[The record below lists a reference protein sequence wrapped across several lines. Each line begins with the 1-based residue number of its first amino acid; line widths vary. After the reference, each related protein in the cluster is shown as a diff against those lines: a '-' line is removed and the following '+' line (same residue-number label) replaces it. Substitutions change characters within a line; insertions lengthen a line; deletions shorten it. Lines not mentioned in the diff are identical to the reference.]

1 MVVPH
6 TYIILQARM
15 GSERLPGKVMRKI
28 KGIPMIGIQI
38 QRLKQSGIP
47 IILAT
52 SNHPENDILADYVQ
66 KIGLKVYRGS
76 EDNVLER
83 FYFAAKK
90 HKASFIIRMTGDN
103 PLTDGIFIR
112 KTLNQIDYT
121 VPRMYFSPGKSK
133 TWPLG
138 TSFELFSF
146 ELLQEAYNNMS
157 NSREKEHVT
166 TYMHQNTPGDIRI
179 KTIARH
185 ESKAHYR
192 LTVDTAQ
199 DFKLIKILV
208 EKHSCELLETD
219 EIIRVLDSNVSLT
232 LINKDVKQK
241 SI

>member
-52 SNHPENDILADYVQ
+52 SNHSENDTLANYVQ
-66 KIGLKVYRGS
+66 KVGLKVYRGS

-90 HKASFIIRMTGDN
+90 HKAKFIIRMTGDN
-103 PLTDGIFIR
+103 PLVDGIFIR

-121 VPRMYFSPGKSK
+121 LPRMYFSPGESK

-146 ELLQEAYNNMS
+146 ELLQEAYRNMS

-166 TYMHQNTPGDIRI
+166 SYMHQNTPGDII
-179 KTIARH
+179 INTIARD
-185 ESKAHYR
+185 ESKGHYR

-199 DFKLIKILV
+199 DFELIRILV
-208 EKHSCELLETD
+208 EKHNCELLETD
-219 EIIRVLDSNVSLT
+219 EIINVLDSNISLT
-232 LINKDVKQK
+232 LINKDVKQR